1 MNWIGG
7 ARKRVKLQEEK
18 QKQKVC
24 NNFYNSI
31 NECVP
36 NPYKALYVEM
46 GTSMKVLL
54 NKPTY

>member
-31 NECVP
+31 IECVP

-46 GTSMKVLL
+46 GTSMKVLI
-54 NKPTY
+54 KYFV